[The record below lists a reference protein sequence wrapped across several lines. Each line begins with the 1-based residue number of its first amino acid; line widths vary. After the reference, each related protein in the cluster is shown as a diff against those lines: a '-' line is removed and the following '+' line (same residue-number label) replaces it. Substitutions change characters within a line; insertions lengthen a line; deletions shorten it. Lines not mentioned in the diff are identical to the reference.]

1 MSELYIYG
9 VMRGEEA
16 SKINPSTL
24 FPGRPIQL
32 IVKNGLGAVAQAT
45 TVQKFEATQE
55 ALIDHFTVLLN
66 LMSVGT
72 VLPIRFGTV
81 AGSKE
86 EVGSLLKTLSGLS
99 GERSR
104 TIMDEVF
111 ERLKGKVEFDVE
123 ARWNPQVAYSR
134 IAQGDPEIKAF
145 KERLATQGALASMED
160 RIAVGKLVAGA
171 VAKYAEVCRQKIK
184 ETLCEVS
191 LESCPLPMKR
201 DQELF
206 MNKAFF
212 VEEGRVE
219 AFEKKL
225 VSLGESFQEAVHFK
239 YAGPLPPYSFTGCE
253 IKAITSAVLDE
264 ARQVLGLGETFT
276 QEEFTDR
283 YHKLLLKWH
292 PDCQTLDTEEAL
304 EKSKSLSSAGK
315 ILELFFRQY
324 GEKFDKENIPETILL
339 VEKELGCKEHLEW
352 V

>member
-9 VMRGEEA
+9 IMRGEEA

-24 FPGRPIQL
+24 FPGRSIQV

-55 ALIDHFTVLLN
+55 ALIDHFSVLLN

-86 EVGSLLKTLSGLS
+86 EVGSLLKTLSGF
-99 GERSR
+99 
-104 TIMDEVF
+104 MDEVF

-134 IAQGDPEIKAF
+134 IAEADSEIKAF

-191 LESCPLPMKR
+191 LESDPLPMKR
-201 DQELF
+201 EQELF
-206 MNKAFF
+206 MNRAFF
-212 VEEGRVE
+212 VEEGSVE

-225 VSLGESFQEAVHFK
+225 FSLGESFQEAVHFK
-239 YAGPLPPYSFTGCE
+239 YVGPLPPYSFTGCG
-253 IKAITSAVLDE
+253 IKAVTPAVLDE

-283 YHKLLLKWH
+283 YRKLLLKWH
-292 PDCQTLDTEEAL
+292 PDCQTGDAEEAL
-304 EKSKSLSSAGK
+304 EKSKSLSSTGK

-324 GEKFDKENIPETILL
+324 GEKFDKESLPETILL
-339 VEKELGCKEHLEW
+339 VEKELGYKEHLEW